1 MKKKK
6 LIRRLLIG
14 LLMINLSACASH
26 PWHSTTKNQAAALDK
41 PNDIF
46 LDTSIAH
53 FMGDADHNK
62 LHDLIATAQ
71 AEQLTSWYSATSGAR
86 FEFISQKIFV
96 NPKGQGCRDYQIKVM
111 RGFVTYPSFNYT
123 ACRDSEGVWQVVS
136 H

>member
-1 MKKKK
+1 MNLNFKNSDIINLINTGK
-6 LIRRLLIG
+6 LEEAQVKIGELLIY
-14 LLMINLSACASH
+14 
-26 PWHSTTKNQAAALDK
+26 K

>member
-1 MKKKK
+1 MQKK

-96 NPKGQGCRDYQIKVM
+96 NQIKVM